1 MATSSRE
8 VIIDYANK
16 RKVEELIENL
26 ERDNLDKEFLRSLC
40 LQQTYRIMH
49 YLTNRPIGEV

>member
-1 MATSSRE
+1 MSSKK
-8 VIIDYANK
+8 VIIDYSNR
-16 RKVEELIENL
+16 RKVDELIENL
-26 ERDNLDKEFLRSLC
+26 EQDRLDREYLRSLC